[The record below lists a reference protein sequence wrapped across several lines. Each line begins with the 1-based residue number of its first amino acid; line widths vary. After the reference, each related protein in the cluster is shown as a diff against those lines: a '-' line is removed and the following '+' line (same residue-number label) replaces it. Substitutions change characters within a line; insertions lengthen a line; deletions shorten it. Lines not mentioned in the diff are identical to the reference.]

1 MARGAERA
9 LPRPPNRMSSL
20 LAKSLAR
27 IKPSATIAVTDAARQ
42 LKADGHDV
50 IGLGA
55 GEPDFD
61 TPDHIKAA
69 AAEAMRAGKTKYTA
83 VGGIA
88 ELKQAICDKLQR
100 ENGLAHAPD
109 EVLVSP
115 GGKAVVYNAMMAS
128 LNAGDEVV
136 IPAPY
141 WVSYPDI
148 VRLAGGTPVLLEAGH
163 EQGFK
168 LGAAEL
174 AGALTARTKWVI
186 LNSPSNPTGA
196 AYTHAE
202 LAALLAPLSD
212 HPQVHVLSDEIYE
225 HLVYGDFVF
234 TSAARAAPELAAR
247 TLTVNGVSKAFAMTG
262 WRIGYGAGPAP
273 LIKAMTK
280 IQSQSTSNPTSI
292 SQWAAV
298 AALNGPTDF
307 LGAWRQSFQARRN
320 LVVAELNASE
330 GLSCTMPSG
339 AFYAYPNWAG
349 LKGKT
354 SKGGARLTNDVAFAQ
369 ALLKEA
375 GVAIVPGEAFGMSPY
390 FRLSYATSE
399 ELLRDALARIAGF
412 CASCA

>member
-1 MARGAERA
+1 LARGAERA
-9 LPRPPNRMSSL
+9 LPRLPNRMSSL

-225 HLVYGDFVF
+225 HLVYGDFAF
-234 TSAARAAPELAAR
+234 TSAARAAPDWRRAR
-247 TLTVNGVSKAFAMTG
+247 SPSM
-262 WRIGYGAGPAP
+262 
-273 LIKAMTK
+273 
-280 IQSQSTSNPTSI
+280 
-292 SQWAAV
+292 
-298 AALNGPTDF
+298 
-307 LGAWRQSFQARRN
+307 
-320 LVVAELNASE
+320 ASPK
-330 GLSCTMPSG
+330 PS
-339 AFYAYPNWAG
+339 P
-349 LKGKT
+349 
-354 SKGGARLTNDVAFAQ
+354 
-369 ALLKEA
+369 
-375 GVAIVPGEAFGMSPY
+375 
-390 FRLSYATSE
+390 
-399 ELLRDALARIAGF
+399 
-412 CASCA
+412 